1 MADIK
6 SEKGSIKLNFR
17 TDIRKLDNVKK
28 DIKKDVKKDIKKD
41 AIIKNDK
48 KDDKSDSILY
58 IGYEKRPK
66 PNPNNII
73 KKVSAGIALFR
84 NVNNE
89 TEIVFVKKRYTYM
102 FSLFVL
108 GAYDSHDTKRLLYMF
123 SRMIIEEKIMILKLD
138 FDLLWN
144 HLWMLDVNNPKFQ
157 KKKIGNV
164 EFYKKK
170 RNKFEQ
176 LINDGG
182 KYIRKIVAESK
193 NSPLVWEIPK
203 GRIFESE
210 NLVECAVREFEEETG
225 IKKKSYTL
233 LADVKPI
240 VMTYRDGNFHYK
252 YYYYLARSNE
262 TEENLKRDPS
272 IKINL
277 RIDFNNI
284 DQISE
289 LVDIKW
295 LTLDQIKLLNSSCYK
310 FHEKVF
316 KWGCTPHPR

>member
-1 MADIK
+1 MSYVKKI
-6 SEKGSIKLNFR
+6 N
-17 TDIRKLDNVKK
+17 KLDKL
-28 DIKKDVKKDIKKD
+28 
-41 AIIKNDK
+41 
-48 KDDKSDSILY
+48 DKSNKPNKPNKFEKTDNILY
-58 IGYEKRPK
+58 IGNERRI
-66 PNPNNII
+66 NTNQIS

-84 NVNNE
+84 KVGNE

-108 GAYDSHDTKRLLYMF
+108 GAYDNHDEKRLLFMF

-144 HLWMLDVNNPKFQ
+144 HMWMLDVNNPKFK
-157 KKKIGNV
+157 KKKIGNS
-164 EFYKKK
+164 EFYNKK
-170 RNKFEQ
+170 RNKFIQ

-182 KYIRKIVAESK
+182 KFIRKIVAQSK
-193 NSPLVWEIPK
+193 NSPLIWEIPK
-203 GRIFESE
+203 GRIVENE
-210 NLVECAVREFEEETG
+210 NLIECAVREFEEETG

-233 LADVKPI
+233 LSDVKPI
-240 VMTYRDGNFHYK
+240 VMTYRDGNFHFK

-262 TEENLKRDPS
+262 TEENLKKDPS

-295 LTLDQIKLLNSSCYK
+295 LSLDQIKLLNSSCHK

-316 KWGCTPHPR
+316 NCTF